1 MNILVQED
9 NNKFINNLNNIETS
23 HSIVVKNITGQLYQN
38 YYQLKPQIVIL
49 MASKCNDK
57 ESLQFILDHA
67 MDTKIFI
74 YHHNDL
80 DKSLLKLTGIYHLT
94 DSKKAKENPEQK
106 IIKLPKL
113 INEQLYNKLGQENKS
128 DDIVCFID
136 HISKL
141 PIELSQKLYPAT
153 KLKIKLFN
161 NPKVR
166 HHQNLG
172 ALNEKQKSELL
183 KSSKY
188 FLCIDDHY
196 LHEALACGCEILLVE
211 DLPNLKSTKK
221 FAYNKD
227 FTESYVNF
235 IEKLINEK

>member
-9 NNKFINNLNNIETS
+9 NNKFVNNLNNIQTN
-23 HSIVVKNITGQLYQN
+23 HSIKIENITGQLYQQ
-38 YYQLKPQIVIL
+38 YYRLQPDIMIL
-49 MASKCNDK
+49 IGSKSNTK
-57 ESLQFILDHA
+57 ESLQFISDHA
-67 MDTKIFI
+67 ENTKIFI
-74 YHHNDL
+74 YHDNDL
-80 DKSLLKLTGIYHLT
+80 DKSFLKLPNVRHLT

-113 INEQLYNKLGQENKS
+113 INEHLYNNLDTDNKN
-128 DDIVCFID
+128 DDIICFID
-136 HISKL
+136 HMSKL
-141 PIELSQKLYPAT
+141 PLELVQKLYPAT

-161 NPKVR
+161 NPRIR

-172 ALNEKQKSELL
+172 LLDEKQKSELL
-183 KSSKY
+183 KRSKY

-196 LHEALACGCEILLVE
+196 LYEALACGCEILLVE
-211 DLPNLKSTKK
+211 DLPGLKPAKR
-221 FAYNKD
+221 FVYNQD